1 MQKSHLGDHD
11 LSCHMWHFAK
21 VIFHLTFC
29 LTFFCTL
36 LPKNKKFK
44 FILFLFKLALVKDCP
59 S

>member
-29 LTFFCTL
+29 LTFFVL
-36 LPKNKKFK
+36 FSPKTKGLSLYYFYLN
-44 FILFLFKLALVKDCP
+44 
-59 S
+59 